1 MGYRPKSRPQT
12 TRPKSKAAQIR
23 HTSAKRRTVKYSQ
36 AMRSSKNSTKTKKQ
50 RKIANHQKSLSPPEE
65 VLYNIDSNGKRIDVM
80 DINEE
85 GNVDDKV
92 NAIIEKIVGISKA
105 TSDLK
110 EREKIL
116 NNTSVKIEGKLIS
129 LKQFLDY
136 INAEQFQ
143 RQQQ

>member
-1 MGYRPKSRPQT
+1 
-12 TRPKSKAAQIR
+12 
-23 HTSAKRRTVKYSQ
+23 VKYSQ
-36 AMRSSKNSTKTKKQ
+36 ALRSSKNSTKTKKQ

-105 TSDLK
+105 TSDVK

-116 NNTSVKIEGKLIS
+116 NNTSVKFEGRLIS
-129 LKQFLDY
+129 LKQFLGY
-136 INAEQFQ
+136 INDEQY
-143 RQQQ
+143 